1 MPSGEDK
8 QHKQYEVTDAN
19 AMAIAL
25 VGVGLSIFVLIGFVV
40 GLFLLTWYN
49 VREPATQF
57 RASDLAL
64 QHEPWNTELRLQKAP
79 GEILS
84 KFKEEQ
90 ARTASGWSVLSEKPP
105 IFRIPIETA
114 MDIVV
119 ENGALPDF
127 SVLATE
133 QGDD

>member
-8 QHKQYEVTDAN
+8 QPKQYEVTDAN

-25 VGVGLSIFVLIGFVV
+25 VGVGLSIFVLVGFVICV
-40 GLFLLTWYN
+40 FLLTWYN

-64 QHEPWNTELRLQKAP
+64 QHEPWDTTLRLQKAP
-79 GEILS
+79 GEVLIE
-84 KFKEEQ
+84 FKKEQ
-90 ARTASGWSVLSEKPP
+90 ANTADGWSVLSERPP
-105 IFRIPIETA
+105 VFRIPIDVA

-133 QGDD
+133 QGGD

>member
-8 QHKQYEVTDAN
+8 QPKQYEVTDAN
-19 AMAIAL
+19 AMAIAM
-25 VGVGLSIFVLIGFVV
+25 VGIGLSISVLIAFVIGV
-40 GLFLLTWYN
+40 FLLTWYN

-64 QHEPWNTELRLQKAP
+64 QHEPWDTKLRLQKAP

-84 KFKEEQ
+84 EFKKEQ
-90 ARTASGWSVLSEKPP
+90 AHLANGWSVLSEKPP
-105 IFRIPIETA
+105 IFRIPIEIA
-114 MDIVV
+114 MDIVI

-127 SVLATE
+127 TVLATE